1 MSAPHDIIHQY
12 TDGLCW
18 NLAVALQELTGL
30 PVWAVFEADGC
41 EVHGFVFDE
50 STSTAYDIR
59 GALTISQVI
68 QGPWKTGKTI
78 GPFDIT
84 RVSVTKRNA
93 TKAKTIAKR
102 YLNNLLE
109 LV

>member
-1 MSAPHDIIHQY
+1 MSAPRDIIHEY

-30 PVWAVFEADGC
+30 PVWAVYEANGC

-50 STSTAYDIR
+50 TTNTAYDIR
-59 GALTISQVI
+59 GALSISEVI
-68 QGPWKTGKTI
+68 KGPWKTGKTI
-78 GPFDIT
+78 GPFDVT
-84 RVSVTKRNA
+84 RVSVTKRNIR
-93 TKAKTIAKR
+93 KAKTVATR
-102 YLNNLLE
+102 YLNETLE